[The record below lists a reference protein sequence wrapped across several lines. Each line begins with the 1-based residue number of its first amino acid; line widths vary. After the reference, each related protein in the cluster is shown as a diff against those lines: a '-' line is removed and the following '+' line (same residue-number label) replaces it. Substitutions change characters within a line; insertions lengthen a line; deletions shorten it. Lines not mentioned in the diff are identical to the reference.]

1 MRANLLT
8 VFMFGLSMLAVSPLF
23 AAEPSEA
30 QQQEIEL
37 REKMAKLVQ
46 QAREL
51 KQAGNESQAK
61 ELMEQVGQLMR
72 EAKEAAQASDA
83 QASDAQASDAQPRE
97 GGGLQER
104 LQAAKNRIM
113 ELRREGRAEEAEALE
128 REVREFMQQTQWKKQ
143 PAERPSG
150 DDVDRRV
157 HHLHVA
163 ADNLR
168 AAGLDEQAE
177 QLMQQAERI
186 VAAARQAAPER
197 EAPIRDLIEAV
208 RRLNERVERL
218 EQAVKK
224 LMDAQQ

>member
-8 VFMFGLSMLAVSPLF
+8 VLMFGLSTLAVWPAY
-23 AAEPSEA
+23 AAEPPEA
-30 QQQEIEL
+30 EQQEIEL
-37 REKMAKLVQ
+37 RQKMAKLVQ

-61 ELMEQVGQLMR
+61 ELMEQVGQLAR

-83 QASDAQASDAQPRE
+83 QASDAHANDAPPRE
-97 GGGLQER
+97 GGELQER
-104 LQAAKNRIM
+104 LEAAKNRIM
-113 ELRREGRAEEAEALE
+113 ELRREGHAEEAERLE
-128 REVREFMQQTQWKKQ
+128 REVREFMQQSQWKKQ

-150 DDVDRRV
+150 DEVDRQV
-157 HHLHVA
+157 HHLHA
-163 ADNLR
+163 AAENLR
-168 AAGLDEQAE
+168 AAGLNEQAE
-177 QLMQQAERI
+177 QVMRQAERI

-224 LMDAQQ
+224 LMEAQH

>member
-1 MRANLLT
+1 MRANLLI
-8 VFMFGLSMLAVSPLF
+8 VLMFGLSMLAVSPLF
-23 AAEPSEA
+23 AAEPTEA

-83 QASDAQASDAQPRE
+83 QASDVQPRE

-104 LQAAKNRIM
+104 LEAAKNRIM
-113 ELRREGRAEEAEALE
+113 ELRRDGRVEEAEVLE
-128 REVREFMQQTQWKKQ
+128 REVREFMQQSQWKKQ
-143 PAERPSG
+143 PAEKPSG
-150 DDVDRRV
+150 GEVDRQV
-157 HHLHVA
+157 HHLHAA
-163 ADNLR
+163 ADSLR
-168 AAGLDEQAE
+168 AAGLNEQAE

-186 VAAARQAAPER
+186 VAAARHAAPER
-197 EAPIRDLIEAV
+197 EAPIRDLVEAV

-224 LMDAQQ
+224 LMEAQQ